1 MNKKIINQ
9 KFYKYVIPSMI
20 TMLLS
25 GFYSIID
32 GLFVANAV
40 NDSALAAINIAYPI
54 QVILNATAIGIGIGG
69 AVSYS
74 YYNGQNKTKQMHKTI
89 GVTCSLLLI
98 SGIILPIVLNYF
110 VNDLL
115 VF

>member
-54 QVILNATAIGIGIGG
+54 
-69 AVSYS
+69 
-74 YYNGQNKTKQMHKTI
+74 
-89 GVTCSLLLI
+89 
-98 SGIILPIVLNYF
+98 
-110 VNDLL
+110 
-115 VF
+115 

>member
-40 NDSALAAINIAYPI
+40 NDSAL
-54 QVILNATAIGIGIGG
+54 
-69 AVSYS
+69 
-74 YYNGQNKTKQMHKTI
+74 
-89 GVTCSLLLI
+89 LLLI
-98 SGIILPIVLNYF
+98 
-110 VNDLL
+110 LL
-115 VF
+115 IQFK

>member
-69 AVSYS
+69 AVSY
-74 YYNGQNKTKQMHKTI
+74 
-89 GVTCSLLLI
+89 
-98 SGIILPIVLNYF
+98 
-110 VNDLL
+110 
-115 VF
+115 